1 MTPLCELARKHACDK
16 GGNHTLAG
24 EHCHNY
30 TPAYHELLGHR
41 RDKVKRVLEIGV
53 HKGASLRMWEEYF
66 LNAEIV
72 GVDIDRACMF
82 ETNRIVCLYG
92 DACASG
98 VHAAIKEFGPFDLII
113 DDGSHLAA
121 DQIRTANALLPLL
134 APGGIYVCED
144 IEIDCKADLIGEA
157 PQRPDDI
164 TVRYI
169 KTGIGLGSAT
179 RCAAR
184 CTECQGTAGEVL
196 VVWERAV

>member
-1 MTPLCELARKHACDK
+1 
-16 GGNHTLAG
+16 
-24 EHCHNY
+24 
-30 TPAYHELLGHR
+30 LLGHR

-66 LNAEIV
+66 PNAEIV
-72 GVDIDRACMF
+72 GVDIDEACLF
-82 ETNRIVCLYG
+82 NAGRIRCYHGNQSDVTSLIAIA
-92 DACASG
+92 DKACR
-98 VHAAIKEFGPFDLII
+98 EFGLFDLIV

-121 DQIRTANALLPLL
+121 DQIKTAWALLPFL
-134 APGGIYVCED
+134 AKGGIYVCED

-157 PQRPDDI
+157 PQRPKDI

-196 VVWERAV
+196 VVWERAA